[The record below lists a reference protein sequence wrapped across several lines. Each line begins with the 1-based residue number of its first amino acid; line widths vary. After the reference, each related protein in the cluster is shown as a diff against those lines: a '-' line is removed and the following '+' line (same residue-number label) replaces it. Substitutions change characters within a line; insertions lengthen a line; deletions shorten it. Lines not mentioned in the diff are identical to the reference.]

1 MRPALG
7 PGDFTA
13 RRGPPLSVARPSP
26 GAGCDPAPTPSQH
39 AQASWS
45 GGAPRPRPGKSGGRP
60 EGLPAAGGSPER
72 APPCRGAVGVGVRPV
87 ATRST
92 SMCGVHE
99 VICKRAAAPGC
110 ILWFPH
116 LRTEAPNRCTF
127 CSETRRRGPG
137 RARLAPGPTRPA
149 VTQPYA
155 FNSGWGQG
163 CQVPRTLDR
172 AENLNAK
179 CVRQA
184 SRDQSRNQCS
194 MACEIISCLLAGK
207 PFCRVLSFRI
217 LSPTGNLNS
226 GLTVRSA
233 CHWFAPRLRHRRPH
247 PCAPAL
253 RRG

>member
-155 FNSGWGQG
+155 L
-163 CQVPRTLDR
+163 TLGGVR
-172 AENLNAK
+172 GVK
-179 CVRQA
+179 CHA
-184 SRDQSRNQCS
+184 
-194 MACEIISCLLAGK
+194 LLTGLK
-207 PFCRVLSFRI
+207 I
-217 LSPTGNLNS
+217 L
-226 GLTVRSA
+226 VRSA
-233 CHWFAPRLRHRRPH
+233 CGKQVAIKVEFNAAWHANSFLAFLLENRFAGFYPS
-247 PCAPAL
+247 
-253 RRG
+253 GF